1 MPHDY
6 DFLAPF
12 WIVQAQNQGQ
22 ASSPTNLITR
32 IVFFPKNI
40 PTLKY
45 IPKPPIAP
53 RHFQNQAPSLS
64 ICGGWAGPHWCS
76 ASACWGEGGV
86 LATSLMSPA
95 AALVQRAG
103 KTLIAIA
110 LLWTTACLSLGCLQL
125 QYHGKTVSLQKEKSI
140 KNQFSKSFKP
150 CFSSLLYLNFNT
162 NSINVWVD
170 WGKREEGESP
180 ALIEKWIVVL
190 ASGKKQVKQEIALCF
205 LWEQSSSHVVL
216 P

>member
-76 ASACWGEGGV
+76 ASAACSLHAEEREACWQHPPCPQQLPWCRGQAKHSQQLHCCEPR
-86 LATSLMSPA
+86 L
-95 AALVQRAG
+95 
-103 KTLIAIA
+103 
-110 LLWTTACLSLGCLQL
+110 LSLWDIC
-125 QYHGKTVSLQKEKSI
+125 
-140 KNQFSKSFKP
+140 
-150 CFSSLLYLNFNT
+150 NFNIMAKQSVFRRKNPLKT
-162 NSINVWVD
+162 SFL
-170 WGKREEGESP
+170 SH
-180 ALIEKWIVVL
+180 LSL
-190 ASGKKQVKQEIALCF
+190 ASPPCCT
-205 LWEQSSSHVVL
+205 
-216 P
+216 